1 MPEGARARLDYS
13 SERRA
18 RSIAVNLATFI
29 LRRRRALGFSKCRL
43 LRTSF
48 NVPSRSI
55 RFFNRRSALSMGSPF
70 LTLIS
75 VTRSDTPVYLTN
87 SIRVERPRM
96 SPNLPRVNFQIRV
109 LDSLPEISV
118 AIIQLMKSAY
128 ELAMERLE
136 KSQPS
141 TKLSDEKIAKIN
153 EIEEQYRAKIAERE
167 IFLKGKMVE
176 AQMKG
181 AYEEMAEF
189 ERQLSNDRTNFE
201 AEMEERK
208 QEIRD
213 AKDD

>member
-1 MPEGARARLDYS
+1 
-13 SERRA
+13 
-18 RSIAVNLATFI
+18 
-29 LRRRRALGFSKCRL
+29 
-43 LRTSF
+43 
-48 NVPSRSI
+48 
-55 RFFNRRSALSMGSPF
+55 
-70 LTLIS
+70 
-75 VTRSDTPVYLTN
+75 
-87 SIRVERPRM
+87 M